1 MTLRTR
7 SSHPEGLCKKGTFK
21 NFTEKHLCRGL
32 FLIRIQARALSLY
45 YKETPV
51 LVFFFLNS
59 GKFLKTVNCYCN
71 IFCDSLFVKFQVF
84 TV

>member
-1 MTLRTR
+1 MPGSFFNKDSGKGSVTLLQRD
-7 SSHPEGLCKKGTFK
+7 SSFG
-21 NFTEKHLCRGL
+21 
-32 FLIRIQARALSLY
+32 
-45 YKETPV
+45 V
-51 LVFFFLNS
+51 FFLNS